1 MPFPRPLGLAGPR
14 CKVEQQSS
22 EESGE
27 KEKGRVKLRV
37 EQKRGLAMN
46 GFNATAVAGTAFAIP
61 GLVGSAVRRAQVTL
75 LQSSVLNRSVETSL
89 RSPPATFLS
98 MNWTAANLA
107 RIPLEQWRE
116 RRQRQQKVQIQSITE
131 LEEYLE
137 AGVSVY
143 DMDIRGC
150 SQPWRQTEKGELLES
165 FSWESVLEVDTRGDG
180 RNEQLK
186 HPVLEAIWQRVR
198 EGSKP
203 GQRNDRFKIGLAIEG
218 GGLRGSVTAGMASA
232 VLGLGIADAFD
243 MVLGSSAGSIIG
255 SYLVAR
261 AEPNVTYEFFCNHL
275 TTSKQKLNGS
285 SWLDMGRLVDLF
297 APALSNPDGGGPP
310 MLLDYP
316 MKTIMQELLPVNWE
330 KFKANDKHQPLKVIA
345 TGLFS
350 EGPVVLGSQ
359 EGSYDDLASLCE
371 CVKASCM
378 LPGVAGVEPPWLKG
392 SSALNP
398 LKLREGR
405 DRWQNREF
413 TRNVWRVARDAYT
426 KRAKQQ
432 SPRLNGTAV
441 IKNTFERIN
450 ADGSGGIVRE

>member
-1 MPFPRPLGLAGPR
+1 
-14 CKVEQQSS
+14 
-22 EESGE
+22 
-27 KEKGRVKLRV
+27 
-37 EQKRGLAMN
+37 
-46 GFNATAVAGTAFAIP
+46 
-61 GLVGSAVRRAQVTL
+61 
-75 LQSSVLNRSVETSL
+75 
-89 RSPPATFLS
+89 
-98 MNWTAANLA
+98 
-107 RIPLEQWRE
+107 
-116 RRQRQQKVQIQSITE
+116 
-131 LEEYLE
+131 
-137 AGVSVY
+137 
-143 DMDIRGC
+143 
-150 SQPWRQTEKGELLES
+150 
-165 FSWESVLEVDTRGDG
+165 
-180 RNEQLK
+180 
-186 HPVLEAIWQRVR
+186 
-198 EGSKP
+198 
-203 GQRNDRFKIGLAIEG
+203 
-218 GGLRGSVTAGMASA
+218 
-232 VLGLGIADAFD
+232 
-243 MVLGSSAGSIIG
+243 
-255 SYLVAR
+255 
-261 AEPNVTYEFFCNHL
+261 
-275 TTSKQKLNGS
+275 
-285 SWLDMGRLVDLF
+285 
-297 APALSNPDGGGPP
+297 